1 MEVKLRKKNVCENF
15 QTKNSISI
23 KTLQRKYFFNEI
35 YLLSI
40 SQLFNKIVHNE
51 HIFAACWVVKANV
64 AHQNFG
70 LQCIGVIL
78 SITAPLGLL
87 QRWRIF
93 FTRDLFVVKVFP
105 LM

>member
-64 AHQNFG
+64 AH
-70 LQCIGVIL
+70 L
-78 SITAPLGLL
+78 SSLGGACRSVEKGGNERYLL
-87 QRWRIF
+87 
-93 FTRDLFVVKVFP
+93 LHSSKS
-105 LM
+105 L